1 MDEFAR
7 VNTAPIDGTC
17 LNIRHLCAEYD
28 KLNNLNIH
36 LNLNNAERIK
46 KHQEVVH
53 AIKRNIRYLNEL
65 IK

>member
-1 MDEFAR
+1 MDDLER

-17 LNIRHLCAEYD
+17 LNIRRLCTEYD
-28 KLNNLNIH
+28 KLNNLGIELDMTN
-36 LNLNNAERIK
+36 EQRIR
-46 KHQEVVH
+46 KHQDVVR

>member
-1 MDEFAR
+1 MDKIER
-7 VNTAPIDGTC
+7 VKTAPIDGTC

-28 KLNNLNIH
+28 RLNDNNIY
-36 LNLNNAERIK
+36 LDLTYAERIR

-53 AIKRNIRYLNEL
+53 AIKRNIKYLNEL